1 MASKFSQSSDEEF
14 ESDTVRASTPTTF
27 DETEAPR
34 SSTPNSASQYFNNSN
49 PNDTYWNKFQEED
62 SDELN
67 LSNCPDPT
75 LTEEQLDVD
84 ETP

>member
-1 MASKFSQSSDEEF
+1 MASNFSQSSDEEF
-14 ESDTVRASTPTTF
+14 EIDSVRASTPTPF

-34 SSTPNSASQYFNNSN
+34 SSTPNANSQLLNNSN
-49 PNDTYWNKFQEED
+49 PNNSYWNEFQEED

-75 LTEEQLDVD
+75 LTEE
-84 ETP
+84 